1 MRIGFGY
8 DIHKFVGSGR
18 KLILGGVTI
27 PYYKGLTGNSDAD
40 VLVHAICDA
49 ILGAIAARDIGTHFP
64 PDDPTYTD
72 ISSLIL
78 LEKVLNKLK
87 EMGYSIVNV
96 DSTIIC
102 EKPRLAEFIP
112 QMIENIAKVLN
123 LQNSEVSV
131 KATTGEGLDS
141 IGKGEGVAAHAV
153 VLVKSEKSSV

>member
-1 MRIGFGY
+1 
-8 DIHKFVGSGR
+8 
-18 KLILGGVTI
+18 
-27 PYYKGLTGNSDAD
+27 
-40 VLVHAICDA
+40 
-49 ILGAIAARDIGTHFP
+49 
-64 PDDPTYTD
+64 
-72 ISSLIL
+72 
-78 LEKVLNKLK
+78 
-87 EMGYSIVNV
+87 MGYSIVNI

-153 VLVKSEKSSV
+153 VLVNPVRKDGAF